1 MSVSLNVITLWVCT
15 FTKTCDFL
23 RYDTQTVL
31 RAARV
36 LINTV
41 GPGRDLLF
49 ACQGLSNIDLSL
61 CLQCAICFIGSSVM
75 VGHNILY

>member
-1 MSVSLNVITLWVCT
+1 MLSHCGSAPSP
-15 FTKTCDFL
+15 KPCDL
-23 RYDTQTVL
+23 MRYDTQTVL

-61 CLQCAICFIGSSVM
+61 CLQCAICFIGSSVV
-75 VGHNILY
+75 VGHFILY